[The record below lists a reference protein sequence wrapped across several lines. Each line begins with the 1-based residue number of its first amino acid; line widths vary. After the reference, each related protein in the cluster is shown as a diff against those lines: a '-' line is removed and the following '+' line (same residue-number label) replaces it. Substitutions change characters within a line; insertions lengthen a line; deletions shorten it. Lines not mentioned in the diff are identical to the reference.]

1 MFHILGRFVFTS
13 SFSRRSS
20 PGFRMGPT
28 RFGFCC
34 CERGLLIVFTISIP
48 SIRALEI
55 SSSIF
60 SLLAR
65 REDGGYQSQVL
76 AQPGSASTKPTTI
89 HRLPARCSGNKPWTC
104 GCCFRCLPILIDI
117 CSRDDAS
124 LVRSGASFV
133 DLRRLVDFRPFP
145 KSAHLGVHR
154 FTHDSVPLQNFE
166 LRVLDRSR
174 MP

>member
-1 MFHILGRFVFTS
+1 MFRILGRFVFTS

-34 CERGLLIVFTISIP
+34 CETGLLIVFTISIP

-76 AQPGSASTKPTTI
+76 AQPGSAALSQQRSNDYPRDAPGTS
-89 HRLPARCSGNKPWTC
+89 HGRAVVASGV
-104 GCCFRCLPILIDI
+104 FL
-117 CSRDDAS
+117 S
-124 LVRSGASFV
+124 
-133 DLRRLVDFRPFP
+133 
-145 KSAHLGVHR
+145 
-154 FTHDSVPLQNFE
+154 
-166 LRVLDRSR
+166 
-174 MP
+174 